1 MKIATN
7 TAKLLRNVPLP
18 DEVST
23 VHDSAVVLD
32 IGSGE
37 TRIGLSGDFAPR
49 LVARTVVGTGPGGQQ
64 ECLQKAYR
72 ERDTLKISSVMERG
86 LVKNW
91 DGMEALLSHVDGL
104 LGISKD
110 TNTPLLL
117 TEAALVP
124 REQREQLTQ
133 ILFEKI
139 KVPAVYFSPAP
150 VLGMYA
156 SGCTSGLA
164 VEMGHGT
171 CHTVPI
177 FEGFS
182 LFHSILQLD
191 FGGDDLTSWLGN
203 RITAAGTSFARAHQH
218 DIWQYIKESNC
229 AVFEDRKHY
238 ASAMEN
244 RGVVASHTLPDGT
257 VIHLNNDI
265 YSVCESLFDPTLLKS
280 GSAAS
285 SGPTSTLPSYSSTA
299 SNRGIHQLAAESI
312 RKCDQDIASL
322 LCGNVIITGGGSLF
336 SGFPERFN
344 KELQDL
350 MVTEKVRVQ
359 ASTERKDAAFVGGSI
374 LASLPTFQDYFVTRA
389 DFNEYGSAQVT
400 SRNCF

>member
-7 TAKLLRNVPLP
+7 TARLIRNVPLP
-18 DEVST
+18 DEAST

-37 TRIGLSGDFAPR
+37 TRVGLSGDFAPR

-64 ECLQKAYR
+64 ECLQKAYKER
-72 ERDTLKISSVMERG
+72 ENLKVSSVMERG

-91 DGMEALLSHVDGL
+91 DGMEALLAHIDGL
-104 LGISKD
+104 LGMSKD

-124 REQREQLTQ
+124 REQREQITQ

-150 VLGMYA
+150 VLGLYA
-156 SGCTSGLA
+156 SGITSGLA

-171 CHTVPI
+171 CHTVPV

-182 LFHSILQLD
+182 LFHSILQSD
-191 FGGDDLTSWLGN
+191 MGGDDLTNWLGGK
-203 RITAAGTSFARAHQH
+203 ITAAGTTLPKPHQH
-218 DIWQYIKESNC
+218 EIWQYIKESNC
-229 AVFEDRKHY
+229 AVFEDRQQY
-238 ASAMEN
+238 STAMEN

-257 VIHLNNDI
+257 VIHLGNEV
-265 YSVCESLFDPTLLKS
+265 YTVSESLFDPSLLKH
-280 GSAAS
+280 GS
-285 SGPTSTLPSYSSTA
+285 TSNQATLPNYSSTG
-299 SNRGIHQLAAESI
+299 SHKGIHQLAAESI

-322 LCGNVIITGGGSLF
+322 LAGNVVITGGGSLF

-344 KELQDL
+344 RELQDL